1 MSLNSIDC
9 AHHGVIMHIFLHALG
24 VEHETIREDRD
35 DFITVNWGNITTG
48 KESNFQKRKTNT
60 NGMSYDISSIMHSG
74 K

>member
-24 VEHETIREDRD
+24 VEHEIVREDRD
-35 DFITVNWGNITTG
+35 EFIKMLWGNIATG
-48 KESNFQKRKTNT
+48 KEINFQKRKTNT
-60 NGMSYDISSIMHSG
+60 HGVFYDIFSIMHAG